1 MNKIY
6 KVIWSKT
13 RNCYVAVSE
22 LARNHGKGNVRSEKR
37 GMVKGASVLALSIAL
52 SLGVTGSV
60 WAEDLTVNGNVI
72 AKNDAYNASTADGG
86 TFIGRYLN
94 IGKTTNTIKTTNGE
108 TAAAIGRDNKVYGD
122 NAIAVGIYNSIG
134 TEDPGSNHWN
144 GFGSIVVGG
153 YSRALG
159 QYSAAFGQM
168 VSAIGDGSFAQ
179 GGGNIGGGGKNTTAT
194 GRFASAFNRGTEAK
208 GEGSASHGFE
218 TIASADWSFASGYKS
233 NALGTNSAVFGN
245 LSQAAGNS
253 SFAAGYNTK
262 AGFSFLDEDG
272 NPKNVDENG
281 NTVGANSYAAAFGR
295 NTTASGAASFATGYY
310 TNATGNYSTAF
321 NAETRATGYYASAF
335 NYHTEAAGYGA
346 AAFGNYTHATG
357 VNSFAIG
364 SNTHAESQNAFATG
378 YENHAIGKD
387 SVAFGNYTYAN
398 GNRSVTF
405 GSGTQAGVVI
415 DHDYQGY
422 PITQG
427 EDSFAY
433 GLNTK
438 AFGDRSTA
446 SGTGTFASGEVSIAS
461 GNMTRALGQASSAG
475 GSYTVAYGQNATS
488 FGEYAHAIGKNTTAF
503 GHYTTAGKRLQTEE
517 EKALGIYTMVDP
529 YTGEQTKVTKVNK
542 LQYASMLTD
551 ENGNVVTDND
561 PNHVVDDVDR
571 NYVIY
576 HAKRS
581 KNTSLFA
588 IRVPIKDEDGNPTG
602 EYKIREVY
610 QKPGDDTWYIYTEA
624 EQAEREQ
631 AAGGKPTLLV
641 NYDGVFVTDTS
652 VKTDNAVAFGN
663 DTEASAENALA
674 FGDATLASN
683 KRATAFGNHTVVT
696 GDSATSFGDT
706 TLAAG
711 RNATAFGESTVG
723 TMQNATAF
731 GQESAALAKNA
742 TAFGVRSKALG
753 QASTTWGDESI
764 APGKYSTAFGED
776 SEAFAQDSA
785 AWGSKT
791 VAGVDKNDQAYKD
804 YKDKLTEL
812 REKENQLKLL
822 KKNGVTADILDADGN
837 VESKGSISLEA
848 EIREDEATLNT
859 LYAKLKNLGKAA
871 TAFGEST
878 NAVGTGSTAWGSKSV
893 ATGKYST
900 AFGESSK
907 AYGQNSIAGLG
918 GTTGTSD
925 INATG
930 AIAIG
935 KGAVA
940 QAANNI
946 ALGQK
951 ANALG
956 TDSIVIGAVIDG
968 KGSTVNGSNSIAIGS
983 GHTVS
988 GNNSGAFGDPDV
1000 IEGNNSYIIGNNSR
1014 INVDDAFVLGN
1025 SASVTANGGVALG
1038 TGSVASRG
1046 VETKLGYDMSTP
1058 NQASHT
1064 AADSDVKG
1072 VWAPTA
1078 AAVSVGKIDTA
1089 NPENNI
1095 TRRITGVAAGSDD
1108 TDAVNVAQLK
1118 AFVGESP
1125 SSGGDGVHY
1134 YSVPDTD
1141 PINHEPNYNN
1151 DEAKGEYAMAAGV
1164 GTLAYG
1170 DRTTSVGANAIA
1182 YGNDNIALGTN
1193 AIVHGEVQ
1201 RGSGKWDKNRDKPVT
1216 GSIAIGVE
1224 SKNVGNYNTALGGM
1238 TSINGQEAGNYTD
1251 TAGDYNTA
1259 IGYNSGVYSWY
1270 WWGAGKD
1277 INYSTAIGANA
1288 YAGSNNST
1296 VVGYNAYANDHSSV
1310 AIGSNTSINGNARGT
1325 SGYAIAIGAGNLD
1338 ADGYRLEP
1346 SKNRVRDIYDWDN
1359 ISYAGAA
1366 SSNMSVAIGTG
1377 SYADMQGAYNVAIGF
1392 NSKALGEGSSEAPES
1407 SGSIAIGA
1415 FSYVKGQDKTAIGKF
1430 STAQGIGSIALGVD
1444 ARSGNNTLGDDLTND
1459 SGNEIDSSGRPISDQ
1474 YNGVKY
1480 TRGDDSI
1487 AIGHRAGSYGDGS
1500 IAFGVGTFSLG
1511 SMAIA
1516 EGAFAT
1522 ANTTDSIA
1530 IGDHASIQW
1539 HNQDSDETKRVATS
1553 AIAIGNYS
1561 KADGKDATAVGRQSQ
1576 ALRRNATAYGNNSH
1590 ANAWNSVAIGNKAIA
1605 GIAVNIEEANGNAVA
1620 DENDDNG
1627 DLLKGAKSGQ
1637 SAVAVGNRARATRE
1651 YTTAVGA
1658 STAAEGWHAV
1668 AVGDSNRATG
1678 KFSTA
1683 IGAGWSEYKVIK
1695 DGKEETDNDNKEW
1708 ERTYS
1713 AIGANQAAGDYS
1725 TSVGYGNKT
1734 AGERSNALGMQNEIA
1749 GSDSLGIGTFNKVG
1763 KVEDGDDKLLKA
1775 SESDVTGFAVGSN
1788 NTITGEAETY
1798 AGAYGHN
1805 NTVTG
1810 NNSYAI
1816 GNDNEVSGEMSL
1828 AVGTGNKVTGD
1839 RSGAFGD
1846 PNELAGS
1853 DSYIVGNNNSIDSAA
1868 ERSFVVGHESGV
1880 TVADAVAL
1888 GSYSLGN
1895 RGAGLGNDGKVH
1907 SGYDMLTQKEYAGDD
1922 KESPTWRSTAGAV
1935 SVGGKTQNGKV
1946 VTRQITNVAAGY
1958 EDTDAVNVA
1967 QLKRARTGVEPG
1979 ENVTVVENIT
1989 QEGDIISYTI
1999 NGSEVLKGDFIQS
2012 VVKGERD
2019 VDETDPDKGK
2029 VTTFTVNGMKTELTS
2044 SDNSV
2049 EITGGDKADEKGIF
2063 TYDLK
2068 VKGGG
2073 GNINITSDDDTVII
2087 NQNGDT
2093 YDLSVVGGKDT
2104 ITNIE
2109 AGDNVTVENISK
2121 EGDTNITYKVSAKDT
2136 KIKNVKADY
2145 STVNDNSNKGKLTIT
2160 DTEGTEF
2167 TTDVENTYTVKAETN
2182 PEDHT
2187 VTFTRNDGGT
2197 YQINNIATMD
2207 DINNIR
2213 GDIYNLDNKIE
2224 KVGAGAAALA
2234 GLHPLDFDPDE
2245 KWDFAA
2251 SVGSYRSEQAVAI
2264 GAFYRPN
2271 EDTMFSIG
2279 GTIGNGNN
2287 MVNVGVSWKF
2297 GQKNRISANRISSAK
2312 EIIELR
2318 KNQEDVHSFL
2328 ADAVAGNQ
2336 LDLSKIQLF
2345 PDVEENHWAYDYVA
2359 TMAGNGV
2366 LEGYP
2371 DGYFKGNRNMTRYE
2385 MAAVLYRLMQNG
2397 ARLSDRALTEFA
2409 PELDRIRVDTI
2420 THHKDGTPHIQRVRT
2435 IKERVDEKS
2444 DLSPEKAEKKKAK
2457 IKVAEKPVE

>member
-13 RNCYVAVSE
+13 SNCYVAVSE

-168 VSAIGDGSFAQ
+168 VSAFGDGSFAQ

-218 TIASADWSFASGYKS
+218 TIASADWSFASGYRS

-310 TNATGNYSTAF
+310 TNATGNYSMAF

-415 DHDYQGY
+415 DYDYQGY

-446 SGTGTFASGEVSIAS
+446 SGTGTLASGEVSIAS

-475 GSYTVAYGQNATS
+475 GSYTAAYGQNATS

-588 IRVPIKDEDGNPTG
+588 IRVPIKDADGNPTG

-610 QKPGDDTWYIYTEA
+610 QKPGDDTWYIYTEE

-683 KRATAFGNHTVVT
+683 KRATAFGNHTVAT

-871 TAFGEST
+871 TAFGENT
-878 NAVGTGSTAWGSKSV
+878 NAIGTGSTAWGSKSV

-940 QAANNI
+940 QEANNI

-968 KGSTVNGSNSIAIGS
+968 QGSTVNGNNSIAIGS
-983 GHTVS
+983 GHTIDGS
-988 GNNSGAFGDPDV
+988 RSGAFGDPDIV
-1000 IEGNNSYIIGNNSR
+1000 NADDSYIIGNNSK
-1014 INVDDAFVLGN
+1014 IDDEDITDAFILGN
-1025 SASVTANGGVALG
+1025 NASVTVTNGVAIG
-1038 TGSVASRG
+1038 SSSVAARAEGNGFGEAGSDG
-1046 VETKLGYDMSTP
+1046 SKAGYDVRTGTYYADEGKDSPTWTSTL
-1058 NQASHT
+1058 S
-1064 AADSDVKG
+1064 
-1072 VWAPTA
+1072 
-1078 AAVSVGKIDTA
+1078 AVSVGGESSDGSIGGTA
-1089 NPENNI
+1089 ATA
-1095 TRRITGVAAGSDD
+1095 TRQITGVAAGTAD
-1108 TDAVNVAQLK
+1108 TDAVNVAQLRLAK
-1118 AFVGESP
+1118 LKTIVRSPDGSVIITAPDGETLDEPNAEGVITYNLKVNTAGGPGGADGDTTYTFNDTTEVAQADDPSIVQQTTVIQNSP
-1125 SSGGDGVHY
+1125 DGSTTTVATLN
-1134 YSVPDTD
+1134 DTD
-1141 PINHEPNYNN
+1141 TTYSTNVTTEGLEDGQVSKLTITNNVTREPI
-1151 DEAKGEYAMAAGV
+1151 GEFFD
-1164 GTLAYG
+1164 T
-1170 DRTTSVGANAIA
+1170 D
-1182 YGNDNIALGTN
+1182 TN
-1193 AIVHGEVQ
+1193 THAIVV
-1201 RGSGKWDKNRDKPVT
+1201 GKGAVT
-1216 GSIAIGVE
+1216 V
-1224 SKNVGNYNTALGGM
+1224 
-1238 TSINGQEAGNYTD
+1238 
-1251 TAGDYNTA
+1251 
-1259 IGYNSGVYSWY
+1259 
-1270 WWGAGKD
+1270 
-1277 INYSTAIGANA
+1277 
-1288 YAGSNNST
+1288 
-1296 VVGYNAYANDHSSV
+1296 
-1310 AIGSNTSINGNARGT
+1310 
-1325 SGYAIAIGAGNLD
+1325 
-1338 ADGYRLEP
+1338 
-1346 SKNRVRDIYDWDN
+1346 
-1359 ISYAGAA
+1359 
-1366 SSNMSVAIGTG
+1366 
-1377 SYADMQGAYNVAIGF
+1377 
-1392 NSKALGEGSSEAPES
+1392 
-1407 SGSIAIGA
+1407 
-1415 FSYVKGQDKTAIGKF
+1415 
-1430 STAQGIGSIALGVD
+1430 
-1444 ARSGNNTLGDDLTND
+1444 
-1459 SGNEIDSSGRPISDQ
+1459 
-1474 YNGVKY
+1474 
-1480 TRGDDSI
+1480 
-1487 AIGHRAGSYGDGS
+1487 
-1500 IAFGVGTFSLG
+1500 
-1511 SMAIA
+1511 
-1516 EGAFAT
+1516 
-1522 ANTTDSIA
+1522 TTI
-1530 IGDHASIQW
+1530 
-1539 HNQDSDETKRVATS
+1539 
-1553 AIAIGNYS
+1553 
-1561 KADGKDATAVGRQSQ
+1561 KDATA
-1576 ALRRNATAYGNNSH
+1576 T
-1590 ANAWNSVAIGNKAIA
+1590 
-1605 GIAVNIEEANGNAVA
+1605 
-1620 DENDDNG
+1620 
-1627 DLLKGAKSGQ
+1627 
-1637 SAVAVGNRARATRE
+1637 
-1651 YTTAVGA
+1651 
-1658 STAAEGWHAV
+1658 EGP
-1668 AVGDSNRATG
+1668 
-1678 KFSTA
+1678 
-1683 IGAGWSEYKVIK
+1683 
-1695 DGKEETDNDNKEW
+1695 
-1708 ERTYS
+1708 TY
-1713 AIGANQAAGDYS
+1713 
-1725 TSVGYGNKT
+1725 
-1734 AGERSNALGMQNEIA
+1734 
-1749 GSDSLGIGTFNKVG
+1749 
-1763 KVEDGDDKLLKA
+1763 
-1775 SESDVTGFAVGSN
+1775 
-1788 NTITGEAETY
+1788 
-1798 AGAYGHN
+1798 
-1805 NTVTG
+1805 
-1810 NNSYAI
+1810 
-1816 GNDNEVSGEMSL
+1816 EVSL
-1828 AVGTGNKVTGD
+1828 NT
-1839 RSGAFGD
+1839 
-1846 PNELAGS
+1846 ELAGGTTYTAEQS
-1853 DSYIVGNNNSIDSAA
+1853 VTGGEGPEEGSTTFNITDDNTGESAGSMTINAGKNVTITEEKDENNNSIAVINA
-1868 ERSFVVGHESGV
+1868 EN
-1880 TVADAVAL
+1880 T
-1888 GSYSLGN
+1888 
-1895 RGAGLGNDGKVH
+1895 
-1907 SGYDMLTQKEYAGDD
+1907 TYAG
-1922 KESPTWRSTAGAV
+1922 EQTTEEGE
-1935 SVGGKTQNGKV
+1935 G
-1946 VTRQITNVAAGY
+1946 
-1958 EDTDAVNVA
+1958 
-1967 QLKRARTGVEPG
+1967 PG
-1979 ENVTVVENIT
+1979 E
-1989 QEGDIISYTI
+1989 
-1999 NGSEVLKGDFIQS
+1999 GS
-2012 VVKGERD
+2012 
-2019 VDETDPDKGK
+2019 
-2029 VTTFTVNGMKTELTS
+2029 TTFTLSG
-2044 SDNSV
+2044 SDGSRSRM
-2049 EITGGDKADEKGIF
+2049 
-2063 TYDLK
+2063 
-2068 VKGGG
+2068 
-2073 GNINITSDDDTVII
+2073 NI
-2087 NQNGDT
+2087 Q
-2093 YDLSVVGGKDT
+2093 
-2104 ITNIE
+2104 
-2109 AGDNVTVENISK
+2109 AGDNITITKTRDAAVIKAVNTTYKFETDRKK
-2121 EGDTNITYKVSAKDT
+2121 EGTVAATFTVTNEQTGEKVGEFQDTHNGLKNDTNE
-2136 KIKNVKADY
+2136 VKYD
-2145 STVNDNSNKGKLTIT
+2145 DNGEGSVTIT
-2160 DTEGTEF
+2160 DQDGN
-2167 TTDVENTYTVKAETN
+2167 TTTITGIRDSGGEALNRLG
-2182 PEDHT
+2182 DQI
-2187 VTFTRNDGGT
+2187 TR
-2197 YQINNIATMD
+2197 MD
-2207 DINNIR
+2207 S
-2213 GDIYNLDNKIE
+2213 KIE

-2251 SVGSYRSEQAVAI
+2251 SVGSYKSEQAVAI

-2457 IKVAEKPVE
+2457 IKVAEKPME